1 MTTLH
6 SGSPRKIQLNHRG
19 FTLVELLLVLAIL
32 AILAG
37 LVYPQITKRAEGAR
51 ITAAKVQIA
60 TFTTALQTFA
70 VDNGSFPKG
79 KDGLAQL
86 LQRPANTPNWQGP
99 YLDKL
104 PADPWSHGYV
114 FEFPGKHPPVSFD
127 LMSAGP
133 DGQPGTADEIT
144 NWK

>member
-1 MTTLH
+1 MKPILPNQTPKTNRRDH
-6 SGSPRKIQLNHRG
+6 G

-32 AILAG
+32 AG
-37 LVYPQITKRAEGAR
+37 LVYPQLTNRAQIAR

-86 LQRPANTPNWQGP
+86 LQRPSNTPGWHGP
-99 YLDKL
+99 YLEKL
-104 PADPWSHGYV
+104 PADPWGHTYL

-127 LMSAGP
+127 LISAAP
-133 DGQPGTADEIT
+133 DGQPGTADDIT